1 MRYPRLLSWGL
12 LALLSFGPLIAATGY
27 DVCSEL
33 VKTALQA
40 TNDVCEATS
49 RNSACYGHLKLQAEP
64 QPGFGPFSFDKVG
77 DTVSVGHLN
86 SLRLS
91 PMDMLT
97 GTWGVALLRLQADIP
112 DDKPQNVNLLLFG
125 DVEVKNLAPE
135 AVLINV
141 LMNSAGNVN
150 VRRDPENTAFVM
162 GTLSN
167 GQSVTARG
175 RSDDSEWIYIDIPGE
190 TNQKG
195 WVYRSFVRTDED
207 LSTLN
212 VIQPNLT
219 QYGPMQAF
227 YLKTGSKQTSCEE
240 APNDGLLVQTPEGI
254 AEVRLWI
261 NEVKI
266 RLGSTAFIQSS
277 PGNQMTI
284 KTLEG
289 AAHVEA
295 LGVEQ
300 VAVAGTGVTVQL
312 NQNSGASAPPSA
324 PKAYKATEVN
334 NLPVDNLDRE
344 IVPVVQEDS
353 TTVES
358 TPEATAQVVI
368 PPVIVPSKV
377 PATAVPSSTDE
388 PTVSVQTAT
397 STVEPSATTKP
408 PTSTSVPF
416 TPVPPT
422 DVPPP
427 TAVLPTDAPPATAI
441 PPTAVPPTD
450 EPPTSA
456 PPTAQSAPQDQPTAG
471 AQGASPATSA
481 VSGKSTQPTAN
492 PPTSQ
497 PTAATSGGSGSSSQ
511 PTANPPPDNPPT
523 SPESTTNP

>member
-1 MRYPRLLSWGL
+1 MRYMRLITWGL
-12 LALLSFGPLIAATGY
+12 LSMLSFGPLIAATGY

-40 TNDVCEATS
+40 TNDVCEATG

-77 DTVSVGHLN
+77 DTVSVAHLN
-86 SLRLS
+86 SLKLS
-91 PMDMLT
+91 PMDMQN

-125 DVEVKNLAPE
+125 DVEVQNLAPDP
-135 AVLINV
+135 VLIDV
-141 LMNSAGNVN
+141 TMNSAGNVN

-162 GTLSN
+162 GTLTD

-175 RSDDSEWIYIDIPGE
+175 RSEDNSWIYIDFPGE
-190 TNQKG
+190 EDQKG
-195 WVYRSFVRTDED
+195 WVRRSFIRTDED
-207 LSTLN
+207 LDTLN
-212 VIQPNLT
+212 VVEPNLS

-277 PGNQMTI
+277 PGNKMTI

-312 NQNSGASAPPSA
+312 NSHSGASAPPSA
-324 PKAYKATEVN
+324 PKVYTATEVE
-334 NLPVDNLDRE
+334 NLPVDNLDRV
-344 IVPVVQEDS
+344 IVPVVVDGTGSGEV
-353 TTVES
+353 TA
-358 TPEATAQVVI
+358 EATSQVDSAPAVTASSV
-368 PPVIVPSKV
+368 PPTPVPS
-377 PATAVPSSTDE
+377 ATSE
-388 PTVSVQTAT
+388 PTSKPTAT
-397 STVEPSATTKP
+397 DEPSATPQP
-408 PTSTSVPF
+408 PTDTS
-416 TPVPPT
+416 VPPT
-422 DVPPP
+422 DV
-427 TAVLPTDAPPATAI
+427 

-450 EPPTSA
+450 EPPTNE
-456 PPTAQSAPQDQPTAG
+456 PPTSEPAADQPT
-471 AQGASPATSA
+471 QEE
-481 VSGKSTQPTAN
+481 PTVE
-492 PPTSQ
+492 SQ
-497 PTAATSGGSGSSSQ
+497 RDT
-511 PTANPPPDNPPT
+511 PPDNPEQPPSNPPAD
-523 SPESTTNP
+523 SPPAATESS

>member
-1 MRYPRLLSWGL
+1 MRYPRFINWGL

-77 DTVSVGHLN
+77 DTVSVAHMN

-125 DVEVKNLAPE
+125 DVEVQNLAPE

-141 LMNSAGNVN
+141 TLNSAGNVN

-162 GTLSN
+162 GTLTDR
-167 GQSVTARG
+167 QSVTARG
-175 RSDDSEWIYIDIPGE
+175 RSEDGAWIYIDFPGE

-195 WVYRSFVRTDED
+195 WVRRSFVRTDED

-212 VIQPNLT
+212 VIEPNLT

-227 YLKTGSKQTSCEE
+227 YLKTGSKRTSCEE
-240 APNDGLLVQTPEGI
+240 APNDGLLVQTPEGV

-266 RLGSTAFIQSS
+266 RLGSTAFITSS
-277 PGNQMTI
+277 PGNSMTI

-300 VAVAGTGVTVQL
+300 VAVAGTGVTIQL
-312 NQNSGASAPPSA
+312 NEHSGASAPPSA
-324 PKAYKATEVN
+324 PKAYTSTEIE

-344 IVPVVQEDS
+344 IVPVVQDNSNNSE
-353 TTVES
+353 VIV
-358 TPEATAQVVI
+358 EATAEVSN
-368 PPVIVPSKV
+368 PPTAAPSV
-377 PATAVPSSTDE
+377 TDE
-388 PTVSVQTAT
+388 PAAISVPAIVTE
-397 STVEPSATTKP
+397 EPSAT
-408 PTSTSVPF
+408 SEL
-416 TPVPPT
+416 PT
-422 DVPPP
+422 DVPPTDTDVP
-427 TAVLPTDAPPATAI
+427 PTD
-441 PPTAVPPTD
+441 VPPTD
-450 EPPTSA
+450 EPPTSE
-456 PPTAQSAPQDQPTAG
+456 PPTAQPAPQDEPTVD
-471 AQGASPATSA
+471 AQGAATTPDDSGSQPPAYPTPDSP
-481 VSGKSTQPTAN
+481 PTAPDGTSN
-492 PPTSQ
+492 P
-497 PTAATSGGSGSSSQ
+497 
-511 PTANPPPDNPPT
+511 
-523 SPESTTNP
+523 